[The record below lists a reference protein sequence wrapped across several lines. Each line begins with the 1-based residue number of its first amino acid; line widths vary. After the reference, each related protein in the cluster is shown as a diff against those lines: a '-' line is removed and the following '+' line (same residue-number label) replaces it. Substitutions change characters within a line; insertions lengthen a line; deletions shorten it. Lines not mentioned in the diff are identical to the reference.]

1 MEKVRKK
8 LRSEWFDRLMSD
20 EQILYIEHSIA
31 SFYGL
36 QYSQQQLHVWH
47 ITNKQHYSK
56 LSI

>member
-36 QYSQQQLHVWH
+36 WGTVSSNSMYG
-47 ITNKQHYSK
+47 I
-56 LSI
+56 